1 MGKILRSCY
10 SCLKQEFNLNN
21 KFVRKKKK
29 TLRTSTDYLWHHV
42 WRRDVGLSGNSH
54 LNGGPLVVATEPTI
68 RQPAPRNICQQLS
81 SQPLTQPPQP
91 QVIFPT
97 PECFSATWAHGMDSI
112 LHLWHWNYLP
122 INGTSRPSPV
132 QCSNQEPGVPVPA
145 IVACVI
151 GPISS
156 PLTHHYV
163 HCISLFPY

>member
-1 MGKILRSCY
+1 M
-10 SCLKQEFNLNN
+10 
-21 KFVRKKKK
+21 
-29 TLRTSTDYLWHHV
+29 
-42 WRRDVGLSGNSH
+42 
-54 LNGGPLVVATEPTI
+54 ATEPTI

-145 IVACVI
+145 IVACVT

-156 PLTHHYV
+156 PLTHRYV
-163 HCISLFPY
+163 HYLPLPTLTPGHIVHRVQHSQEGSWVIRNQTAWIWILLYSP